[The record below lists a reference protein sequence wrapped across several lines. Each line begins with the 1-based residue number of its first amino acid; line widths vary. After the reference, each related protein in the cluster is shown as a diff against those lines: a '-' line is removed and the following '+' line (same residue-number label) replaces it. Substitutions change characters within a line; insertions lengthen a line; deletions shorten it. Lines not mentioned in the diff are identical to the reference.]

1 MTSKWET
8 ETASDVCAWIQRAT
22 GVSVPSDDPSDFAEA
37 LKNGQT
43 LCQLANMIQPGS
55 IKKINKMK
63 TPFMMMENIG
73 WFSDF
78 VTAFGVQRE
87 YGFVTVDL
95 YEKRNVYQVLLALK
109 WLKVEAEKKNI
120 KLWWTAEREDIPA
133 SLWGYAF

>member
-120 KLWWTAEREDIPA
+120 KL
-133 SLWGYAF
+133 